1 MIIQFKTIS
10 ILNRQFYDAYFVD
23 SSFVTANENEI
34 LTLDIFVK
42 NIKMWQWTHFM
53 NYDVVPKKIKKNK
66 KIKTHFMML

>member
-23 SSFVTANENEI
+23 SSLVTANENEI

-42 NIKMWQWTHFM
+42 NIKMWQ
-53 NYDVVPKKIKKNK
+53 
-66 KIKTHFMML
+66 